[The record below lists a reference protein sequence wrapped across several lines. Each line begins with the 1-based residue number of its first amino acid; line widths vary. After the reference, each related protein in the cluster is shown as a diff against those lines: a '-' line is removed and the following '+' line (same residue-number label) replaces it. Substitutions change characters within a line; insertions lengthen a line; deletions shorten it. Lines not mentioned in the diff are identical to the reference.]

1 MKPLARAAALA
12 TLVVGACFADRLTL
26 DQALELADRH
36 HPRLREADAERAIT
50 ASAIETARAYPNPI
64 FDTTLA
70 RQNARMAGVPTGGY
84 QYYIFTQPLDLP
96 SVRRPRIQTAELG
109 WESSQ
114 LAQQE
119 TRLAVRT
126 SVRHSFYESL
136 RWRSTVDLARQSL
149 ELIEELRRRIG
160 VQVDVG
166 EAGRLELIRA
176 EAEVATARSVVNRA
190 QLEYVTAI
198 SRLRAAIGASHD
210 SVLEPVGKIQDP
222 PPLPPLATLLQEV
235 SKQYPSLAQAQTE
248 VRRAESHLQ
257 TELALRKPQPSVRFE
272 FEQLPDS
279 TLYRFAV
286 AAPIPL
292 WNRRKGPIGEA
303 RATVQRAEATVDR
316 RLIEI
321 RAALEN
327 AYGRYQI
334 AGQQIDAL
342 QGGVLREAEEAV
354 RSSQVAYQLGERGIV
369 DVLDAQRVLRTV
381 RLDFLNAQYDRQSA
395 LNDIRHLRALDL
407 TETP

>member
-1 MKPLARAAALA
+1 MPVLRIRSLE
-12 TLVVGACFADRLTL
+12 
-26 DQALELADRH
+26 QALERAERN
-36 HPRLREADAERAIT
+36 HPRLREAAAQQAIT
-50 ASAIETARAYPNPI
+50 EFAIETARAYPNPI
-64 FDTTLA
+64 LDTTLA
-70 RQNARMAGVPTGGY
+70 HQSARMLGVPTGAY
-84 QYYIFTQPLDLP
+84 QYYIFSQKLDLP
-96 SVRRPRIQTAELG
+96 SVRRPRIQAAELG
-109 WESSQ
+109 SESSEF
-114 LAQQE
+114 ARQE

-126 SVRHSFYESL
+126 AVRHSFYESL

-149 ELIEELRRRIG
+149 EFIEELRRRIG

-190 QLEYVTAI
+190 QLEYLTAI
-198 SRLRAAIGASHD
+198 SRLRAAMGADDHA
-210 SVLEPVGKIQDP
+210 VLEPSGQVQDP
-222 PPLPPLATLLQEV
+222 APLPPLSELLEEV
-235 SKQYPSLAQAQTE
+235 SRQYPSLAQAETE
-248 VRRAESHLQ
+248 VRRAESKLQ
-257 TELALRKPQPSVRFE
+257 TQIALRKPQPSVRFE
-272 FEQLPDS
+272 YEQLPDS
-279 TLYRFAV
+279 RLYRFGV
-286 AAPIPL
+286 AFPVPL
-292 WNRRKGPIGEA
+292 WNRREGPIAEA
-303 RATVQRAEATVDR
+303 RATVDRAEATVDR

-334 AGQQIDAL
+334 AGQQIEAL
-342 QGGVLREAEEAV
+342 EGGVLREAEEAV

-381 RLDFLNAQYDRQSA
+381 RLDFLNAQYDRQAA